1 MIDKGKIKIVKKLEV
16 RKVKQPKAKTV
27 KSSRHAARE
36 MVSTVTEWVSE
47 LKLRKSGETKAALDL
62 LFGTNSRPSES

>member
-1 MIDKGKIKIVKKLEV
+1 MMDKGRIKVVKKFEV
-16 RKVKQPKAKTV
+16 RKVTPKVKAI
-27 KSSRHAARE
+27 KSSRTAARE

-47 LKLRKSGETKAALDL
+47 LKIRKSGETKAALDL

>member
-1 MIDKGKIKIVKKLEV
+1 MDKGKIRIVKKFEV
-16 RKVKQPKAKTV
+16 RKATPRVKAV
-27 KSSRHAARE
+27 KSSRTAARE

-47 LKLRKSGETKAALDL
+47 LKLRKSVETKAALDM

>member
-1 MIDKGKIKIVKKLEV
+1 MINKGKIKVVKKFEARQV
-16 RKVKQPKAKTV
+16 KPKVKAV

-47 LKLRKSGETKAALDL
+47 LKVRKSEETKAALDL
-62 LFGTNSRPSES
+62 LFGTNPRPSAL

>member
-1 MIDKGKIKIVKKLEV
+1 MMDKGRIKVIKKFEV
-16 RKVKQPKAKTV
+16 RKVTPKVKAI
-27 KSSRHAARE
+27 KSSRTAARE

-47 LKLRKSGETKAALDL
+47 LKIRKSGETKAALDL